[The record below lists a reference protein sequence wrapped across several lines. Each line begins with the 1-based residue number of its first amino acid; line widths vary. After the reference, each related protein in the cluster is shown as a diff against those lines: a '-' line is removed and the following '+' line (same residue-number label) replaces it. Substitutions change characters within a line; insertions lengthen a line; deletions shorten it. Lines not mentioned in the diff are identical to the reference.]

1 MPSSGAFP
9 DPARHLPL
17 PSFLAICWVLTHGL
31 QAPLLRTPRAPVLP
45 PQWAVFGAAYLL
57 LHHPWVRVGPWLNT
71 EAAVDKP
78 LGGAFRSASSRD
90 SSCSLAPLLAL
101 TAQWDVQQKPAHAQG
116 RRPVM
121 LGLCSPG
128 SLTAFAYQ

>member
-1 MPSSGAFP
+1 MLLCCLPNGPSSEQ
-9 DPARHLPL
+9 L
-17 PSFLAICWVLTHGL
+17 ICFCI
-31 QAPLLRTPRAPVLP
+31 TP
-45 PQWAVFGAAYLL
+45 GCG
-57 LHHPWVRVGPWLNT
+57 VGPRLNT
-71 EAAVDKP
+71 KAAVDKP
-78 LGGAFRSASSRD
+78 LGGAFHSASSRG

-116 RRPVM
+116 RRPVT